1 MSGADVPVIFA
12 PAASSEFADKVADH
26 VGVELSPLEER
37 EFEDGEHKIRPL
49 CNVRGRRVFVIHS
62 LYAEP
67 AAGVNDK
74 LCRLLF
80 LIGALRDA
88 GAGEI
93 TAVLPYLAYA
103 RKDQRS
109 QPRDPVSSRYVAQ
122 LLESVGV
129 DGVVTL
135 DVHNRAAFQN
145 AFRCMAVALNT
156 TALFADYLSGWLG
169 NRSVCIVSPDT
180 GGIKRAQALRERFST
195 LTGLEAGAAF
205 MEKYRALGKVTGE
218 RLIGDVSGSDVVI
231 VDDLISSGG
240 TIARTADACRRDG
253 GRRILV
259 LATHGLFVGDA
270 ECRLSAAGL
279 DRLVVTDTVPP
290 LRLGS
295 DFIQRRLETLSV
307 APFFADAIM
316 RLSRGG
322 SIVELVRQIV

>member
-1 MSGADVPVIFA
+1 MNGDGEPVLFA
-12 PAASSEFADKVADH
+12 PAASSAFAGKVASH
-26 VGVELSPLEER
+26 AGLGLSPLEER

-49 CNVRGRRVFVIHS
+49 CSVRGRRVFVIHS

-67 AAGVNDK
+67 GAGVNDK

-80 LIGALRDA
+80 FMGALRDA

-109 QPRDPVSSRYVAQ
+109 QPRDPVTSRYMAQ
-122 LLESVGV
+122 LLESVGA

-145 AFRCMAVALNT
+145 AFRCTAVALNT
-156 TALFADYLSGWLG
+156 TALYADYLSGWLG
-169 NRSVCIVSPDT
+169 DRAVAIVSPDT
-180 GGIKRAQALRERFST
+180 GGIKRAQALRERLLAIT
-195 LTGLEAGAAF
+195 DLEAGAAF
-205 MEKYRALGKVTGE
+205 MEKYRAQGKVTGE
-218 RLIGDVSGSDVVI
+218 RLIGDVSGLDVAI

-240 TIARTADACRRDG
+240 TIARTAAACRRG
-253 GRRILV
+253 GARRIIA

-270 ECRLSAAGL
+270 ERRLDESGL
-279 DRLVVTDTVPP
+279 ERLVVTDTVPP
-290 LRLGS
+290 LRLGT
-295 DFIQRRLETLSV
+295 DFIQRKLETVSV
-307 APFFADAIM
+307 APFFADAIL

-322 SIVELVRQIV
+322 SIVDLVQRIV